1 MMHTTGHLVPQK
13 SLKSCAGSA
22 PVEFN
27 LTLHSPSREHQ
38 SRILRHF
45 LSDIDYVS
53 KDQNNLCVGCSIFLS
68 ILTSFRHYTFC
79 GDFVLTLSV
88 PGPAVPCW
96 SFEQDANR
104 FWLGFPKD
112 FASPRELYQRH
123 TYPEE
128 SKRMSRSH
136 RHKSLYDAENPEAIC
151 PRPTLPSLRSQVGEY
166 LPESSTSSQPN
177 FHHSYYH
184 QNATMPSESGSRR
197 LSISSSSL
205 TPVNAPRSAMIR
217 TPSTDGRRYS
227 SSSTLHS
234 HPTLLPSSPGNAS
247 GGMINRTPSSN
258 TSGYAPPSTA
268 TRSTVSVAC
277 TNCRSA
283 HLACSDGRPCRR
295 CLQTGRA
302 ATCIDVEPKK
312 RGRPRASD
320 LTSVGVTTSMM
331 RDLSTDATN
340 TPATD
345 SEDLVI
351 IMSTSLRCAR
361 LTSSIVQT
369 LGLPLKTVLEQPFSS
384 FIHPDEK
391 QEYARFS
398 LGLLA
403 YPVASDKWIPFK
415 FEGYL
420 GSAFGAHPSDPES
433 LRYTYVVLRL
443 SSIGRAPRGDIRS
456 PPSSNSSSPS
466 IAEKRREE
474 LASMSYYGQ
483 GSSSSRSASR
493 GRDQTGHRQ
502 SLGGFYEPSYETYRP
517 PSRSGF
523 F

>member
-1 MMHTTGHLVPQK
+1 
-13 SLKSCAGSA
+13 
-22 PVEFN
+22 
-27 LTLHSPSREHQ
+27 
-38 SRILRHF
+38 
-45 LSDIDYVS
+45 
-53 KDQNNLCVGCSIFLS
+53 
-68 ILTSFRHYTFC
+68 
-79 GDFVLTLSV
+79 
-88 PGPAVPCW
+88 
-96 SFEQDANR
+96 
-104 FWLGFPKD
+104 
-112 FASPRELYQRH
+112 
-123 TYPEE
+123 
-128 SKRMSRSH
+128 MSRL
-136 RHKSLYDAENPEAIC
+136 RPHKSLYDAETPEAIY

-184 QNATMPSESGSRR
+184 QNTRIPSSDSGSRR

-205 TPVNAPRSAMIR
+205 ASVNAPRSSMIR
-217 TPSTDGRRYS
+217 SPSTDGRRYG
-227 SSSTLHS
+227 STSALDS
-234 HPTLLPSSPGNAS
+234 HQALLPPSPAANVSPGISSRNSSLTAS
-247 GGMINRTPSSN
+247 GNV
-258 TSGYAPPSTA
+258 PPVGT

-302 ATCIDVEPKK
+302 ATCIDVEVGISQPAIQLRKANSLTQDVYIFSGAELLTQPKK

-331 RDLSTDATN
+331 QNLSTNAPNPHT
-340 TPATD
+340 TA

-361 LTSSIVQT
+361 LTSSVVQT

-398 LGLLA
+398 IGLLA
-403 YPVASDKWIPFK
+403 YPGVTSRPVPVSASRLHQVSMSELTSRLSGAAVHTHIFRLRGTNNRWIPFK

-433 LRYTYVVLRL
+433 LRHTYVVLQL
-443 SSIGRAPRGDIRS
+443 SSIGRTSKGGDIRS
-456 PPSSNSSSPS
+456 PSSTNSSSHS
-466 IAEKRREE
+466 ITDTRREE
-474 LASMSYYGQ
+474 SADTSYYGQ
-483 GSSSSRSASR
+483 GSSSSHSASR
-493 GRDQTGHRQ
+493 ARDQNRR
-502 SLGGFYEPSYETYRP
+502 SLGVFYDPAYENYTRP
-517 PSRSGF
+517 PSRSGYF
-523 F
+523 

>member
-1 MMHTTGHLVPQK
+1 
-13 SLKSCAGSA
+13 
-22 PVEFN
+22 
-27 LTLHSPSREHQ
+27 
-38 SRILRHF
+38 
-45 LSDIDYVS
+45 
-53 KDQNNLCVGCSIFLS
+53 
-68 ILTSFRHYTFC
+68 
-79 GDFVLTLSV
+79 
-88 PGPAVPCW
+88 
-96 SFEQDANR
+96 
-104 FWLGFPKD
+104 
-112 FASPRELYQRH
+112 
-123 TYPEE
+123 
-128 SKRMSRSH
+128 MSRSH

-403 YPVASDKWIPFK
+403 YPGVTSRPVPVSASRLHQVSMSELTARLSGGAVHTHIFRLQVASDKWIPFK